1 MKKFLVLLIA
11 AAVAA
16 GASAGVKLTNNTKAN
31 VKDLKAMDRQSMMF
45 KKGDAK
51 VMPSIQLNAFESF
64 ITKSNHALKDG
75 DTYFWDFE
83 DEAQVNDW
91 VVLDEDGDG
100 FNWELITGEGLTT
113 HSGAY
118 VMSSASYD
126 NPTYTALTPDN

>member
-16 GASAGVKLTNNTKAN
+16 GASAGVKLTNNTKAT

-64 ITKSNHALKDG
+64 ITKSNHAMRLR
-75 DTYFWDFE
+75 
-83 DEAQVNDW
+83 
-91 VVLDEDGDG
+91 
-100 FNWELITGEGLTT
+100 
-113 HSGAY
+113 
-118 VMSSASYD
+118 
-126 NPTYTALTPDN
+126 